1 MQTIYNSKHHLKSE
15 FLAFVMNQRVS
26 KLIEKRNK
34 NEYKKQIIPP
44 MKLIDEYTQ
53 KIKHKEKVESEKQK
67 LKRRLLHDVNT
78 EKLKPSTQEYKKD
91 DIYFQFEKVV
101 QKMFN
106 NMNVSYVD

>member
-15 FLAFVMNQRVS
+15 FLDFIMNQRVS

-53 KIKHKEKVESEKQK
+53 KIKHEEKVESEKK
-67 LKRRLLHDVNT
+67 KKKRKFLHDVNK
-78 EKLKPSTQEYKKD
+78 EKLKPSTREYNKD
-91 DIYFQFEKVV
+91 DIYFQFEKVA
-101 QKMFN
+101 QKMLN
-106 NMNVSYVD
+106 NMNVSFVD